1 MSARPNIVIIIAD
14 DLRADA
20 LENPLVR
27 TPHLDALRADGA
39 TFAQNYAAN
48 PVCAPSRMAN
58 FTGLYPQVNGHRSLY
73 QLLRPHEENL
83 FKILNVNGYETVMAG
98 KNDLLTKAAI
108 RASFRR
114 QLAGP
119 KSVYVKFMR
128 RSLRSLPLR
137 RKWKLLTLAF
147 RLFLVERQPLNGLFG
162 DPRLRE
168 FVDVLPAPHSPYPR
182 GHRLHHSFYFGR
194 AEPDSPAARMEP
206 LIFESAVRWLDSAP
220 RQPFCLYIAATLPH
234 TPYQV
239 EEPYF
244 SMYERVAVP
253 DPIPAKLDDKP
264 HFMRELYAR
273 YNLARL
279 TPGDLRELR
288 ATYYGMVA
296 KLDEQVGRVVATL
309 KARGLYDDT
318 LILFL
323 SDHGDYAGDYG
334 LVEKWPTGFQDN
346 LLRAPLIVKYPI
358 GAHAGQRVETFTQSL
373 DLFPTV
379 LEQAGIQTPYTHFGK
394 SLTSIMEGIAGREAV
409 YAVGGYDLREP
420 QAFEAGIHSG
430 EDPLMGHYFEKLKL
444 QQDDPATVA
453 RVAMI
458 RTREW
463 KLVIRSAGKEEL
475 YDLKND
481 PQELSNL
488 IDAPALR
495 EIQFNLRERLLYWYL
510 RSSDNP
516 HWEHERSI

>member
-1 MSARPNIVIIIAD
+1 MTAHPNIVIIIAD

-27 TPHLDALRADGA
+27 TPHLAALRADGV

-83 FKILNVNGYETVMAG
+83 FRILKDNGYETVMAG
-98 KNDLLTKAAI
+98 KNDLMTTPSL

-114 QLAGP
+114 RLAGP
-119 KSVYVKFMR
+119 QSVQLKLMR
-128 RSLRSLPLR
+128 QRLRPLPLH
-137 RKWKLLTLAF
+137 RKWRLLALAF
-147 RLFLVERQPLNGLFG
+147 RLFVVERKSFSSLLG
-162 DPRLRE
+162 DERLKE
-168 FVDVLPAPHSPYPR
+168 FADVLPSARSPYPR
-182 GHRLHHSFYFGR
+182 GHRLHHSFYFGKVK
-194 AEPDSPAARMEP
+194 PVSPAAQMEP

-220 RQPFCLYIAATLPH
+220 RQPFCLYVAATLPH

-244 SMYERVAVP
+244 SMYARAAIP
-253 DPIPAKLDDKP
+253 DPIPAQLDDKP
-264 HFMRELYAR
+264 HFMRELYAH
-273 YNLARL
+273 YELAQL
-279 TPGDLRELR
+279 TPEDLRELR

-296 KLDEQVGRVVATL
+296 KLDEQVGRVVTAL
-309 KARGLYDDT
+309 KAQGLYDDS

-323 SDHGDYAGDYG
+323 SDHGDYVGDYG

-346 LLRAPLIVKYPI
+346 LLRVPLIVKYPAN
-358 GAHAGQRVETFTQSL
+358 AHAGQRVDGFTQSL

-379 LEQAGIQTPYTHFGK
+379 LEQAGIQTSYTHFGQ
-394 SLTSIMEGIAGREAV
+394 SLTSLMEGIAEREAV
-409 YAVGGYDLREP
+409 YAVGGYDPREP
-420 QAFEAGIHSG
+420 QAFESGIQSG
-430 EDPLMGHYFEKLKL
+430 DDPLMGHYFEKLKL

-453 RVAMI
+453 RAAMLC
-458 RTREW
+458 THAW

-481 PQELSNL
+481 PQELYNRV
-488 IDAPALR
+488 DDPALS
-495 EIQFNLRERLLYWYL
+495 EVCNDLRERLLHWYL
-510 RSSDNP
+510 RASDNP

>member
-1 MSARPNIVIIIAD
+1 MTTHPNIVIIIAD

-27 TPHLDALRADGA
+27 TPHLDALAADGV
-39 TFAQNYAAN
+39 TCAQNYAVN

-83 FKILNVNGYETVMAG
+83 FKILKENGYETVMAG
-98 KNDLLTKAAI
+98 KNDLMTAPSI

-114 QLAGP
+114 RLAGP
-119 KSVYVKFMR
+119 QSVQLNLMR
-128 RSLRSLPLR
+128 QRLRPLPLR
-137 RKWKLLTLAF
+137 RKWRLLALAF
-147 RLFLVERQPLNGLFG
+147 RLFVVERQPLSGLFG
-162 DPRLRE
+162 DPRLQE
-168 FVDVLPAPHSPYPR
+168 FADVLPATRSPYPH
-182 GHRLHHSFYFGR
+182 GHRLHHSFYFGK
-194 AEPDSPAARMEP
+194 AQPDSPAARMEP

-220 RQPFCLYIAATLPH
+220 RQPFCLYLAASLPH

-244 SMYERVAVP
+244 SMYERAAIP
-253 DPIPAKLDDKP
+253 DPIPAELDDKP
-264 HFMRELYAR
+264 HFMCELYTR
-273 YNLARL
+273 YDLARL
-279 TPGDLRELR
+279 TPDDLRELR
-288 ATYYGMVA
+288 ATYYGMVT
-296 KLDEQVGRVVATL
+296 KLDEQAGRVIAAL
-309 KARGLYDDT
+309 KAQGLYDNA

-346 LLRAPLIVKYPI
+346 LLRAPLIVKYPAN
-358 GAHAGQRVETFTQSL
+358 AHAGQRVEGFTQSL

-379 LEQAGIQTPYTHFGK
+379 LEQAGIHTPYTHFGQ
-394 SLTSIMEGIAGREAV
+394 SLTSLLEDGAGREAV
-409 YAVGGYDLREP
+409 YAVGGYDPREP
-420 QAFEAGIHSG
+420 QAFEAGIQSAD
-430 EDPLMGHYFEKLKL
+430 EPLMGHYFEKLKL
-444 QQDDPATVA
+444 QQDDPTTVA
-453 RVAMI
+453 RAAML

-481 PQELSNL
+481 PQELYNR
-488 IDAPALR
+488 IDDPALSEVR
-495 EIQFNLRERLLYWYL
+495 NDLRERLLHWYL
-510 RSSDNP
+510 RASDNP

>member
-27 TPHLDALRADGA
+27 TPHLDALRADGV

-83 FKILNVNGYETVMAG
+83 FRILKDNGYETVMAG
-98 KNDLLTKAAI
+98 KNDLMTTPSL

-114 QLAGP
+114 RLAGP
-119 KSVYVKFMR
+119 QSVQLKLMR
-128 RSLRSLPLR
+128 QRLYSLPLR
-137 RKWKLLTLAF
+137 RKWRLLALAF
-147 RLFLVERQPLNGLFG
+147 RLFVVERKSFSSLFG
-162 DPRLRE
+162 DEHLKE
-168 FVDVLPAPHSPYPR
+168 FADVLPAEGSPYPR
-182 GHRLHHSFYFGR
+182 GHRLHHSFYFGK
-194 AEPDSPAARMEP
+194 AEPASPAAQMDP
-206 LIFESAVRWLDSAP
+206 LIFESAVRWLDSSP
-220 RQPFCLYIAATLPH
+220 RQPFCLYIAASLPH

-244 SMYERVAVP
+244 SMVDRAAVA
-253 DPIPAKLDDKP
+253 DPIPAQLDDKP

-273 YNLARL
+273 YDLAQL
-279 TPGDLRELR
+279 TPEDLRELR
-288 ATYYGMVA
+288 ATYYGMVT
-296 KLDEQVGRVVATL
+296 KLDEQVGRVVTAL
-309 KARGLYDDT
+309 KAQGLYDDS

-323 SDHGDYAGDYG
+323 SDHGDYVGDYG

-346 LLRAPLIVKYPI
+346 LLRVPLIVKYPAN
-358 GAHAGQRVETFTQSL
+358 AHAGQRVDGFTQSL
-373 DLFPTV
+373 DLFPTI
-379 LEQAGIQTPYTHFGK
+379 LEQAGVQTPYTHFGQ
-394 SLTSIMEGIAGREAV
+394 SLTSLIEGTAPREAV
-409 YAVGGYDLREP
+409 YAVGGYDPREP
-420 QAFEAGIHSG
+420 QAFETGIQSG
-430 EDPLMGHYFEKLKL
+430 DDPLMGHYFEKLKL